1 MKWPKLISG
10 TLIRRYKRFLFDVR
24 VNNNHTI
31 TAHSPNTG
39 SMLGC
44 CAPGSRVFL
53 SKHNNPKRKLKY
65 TIEMIEMDTTLV
77 GINTLLP
84 NRLIRKAITSGQI
97 EALSGYSH
105 IRPEVPYGENSRID
119 LLLEHGKKR
128 CFVEIK
134 NCTLAEDQVAYF
146 PDAVSRRGLKHLLE
160 LQRQVKAGHRCVMFY
175 LIQRTD
181 ARLFKPADHIDSDYG
196 RELRNAVSGGVEIMV
211 YDVKLDLKKIEL
223 NKPVS
228 YML

>member
-24 VNNNHTI
+24 LRNHHTI
-31 TAHSPNTG
+31 TAHCPNTG

-44 CAPGSRVFL
+44 STPGSRVYL
-53 SKHNNPKRKLKY
+53 SKHNNPRRNLKY
-65 TIEMIEMDTTLV
+65 TVEMIEIDTTLV

-84 NRLIRKAITSGQI
+84 NRLIRKSITAGKI

-119 LLLEHGKKR
+119 LLLEDDKKK

-134 NCTLAEDQVAYF
+134 NCTLVEDHVAYF
-146 PDAVSRRGLKHLLE
+146 PDAVSKRGLKHLLE
-160 LQRQVKAGHRCVMFY
+160 LQRQVKAGYRCVMFY

-181 ARLFKPADHIDSDYG
+181 AKSFKPADHIDPEYG
-196 RELRNAVSGGVEIMV
+196 RGLRSAVSGGVEIMV
-211 YDVKLDLKKIEL
+211 YDVKLNLEKIEL
-223 NKPVS
+223 NKPVP
-228 YML
+228 YVL

>member
-24 VNNNHTI
+24 LKNNHTI

-53 SKHNNPKRKLKY
+53 SKHNNPKRNFKF
-65 TIEMIEMDTTLV
+65 TVEMIETDTTLV

-84 NRLIRKAITSGQI
+84 NRLIRKVITSGEI
-97 EALSGYSH
+97 KVLSGYSH

-119 LLLEHGKKR
+119 LLLENGKKR

-134 NCTLAEDQVAYF
+134 NCTLVEDQVAYF

-181 ARLFKPADHIDSDYG
+181 AKSFKPADHIDPDYG
-196 RELRNAVSGGVEIMV
+196 RGLRSAVSGGVEIMV
-211 YDVKLDLKKIEL
+211 YDVKLDLEKIEL
-223 NKPVS
+223 NKPVP
-228 YML
+228 YVL